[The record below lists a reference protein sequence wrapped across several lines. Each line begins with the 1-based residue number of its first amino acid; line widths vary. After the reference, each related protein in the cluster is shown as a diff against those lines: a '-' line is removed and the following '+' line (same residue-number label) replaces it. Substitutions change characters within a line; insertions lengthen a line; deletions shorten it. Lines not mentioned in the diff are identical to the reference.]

1 MKEISDF
8 LQDEIENLVFYRVN
22 EDEALVSSKLLDS
35 IGLVDLA
42 VAIEQKYG
50 IKIPFN
56 EINEENFDQIPRI
69 AAFIQRKI
77 ALKSPL

>member
-1 MKEISDF
+1 MDEIREF
-8 LQDEIENLVFYRVN
+8 LSDEIENLVFYRVAA
-22 EDEALVSSKLLDS
+22 EEALVSTKLLDS

-56 EINEENFDQIPRI
+56 EINEENFDQINLI
-69 AAFIQRKI
+69 AAFIERKI
-77 ALKSPL
+77 ALKNPL